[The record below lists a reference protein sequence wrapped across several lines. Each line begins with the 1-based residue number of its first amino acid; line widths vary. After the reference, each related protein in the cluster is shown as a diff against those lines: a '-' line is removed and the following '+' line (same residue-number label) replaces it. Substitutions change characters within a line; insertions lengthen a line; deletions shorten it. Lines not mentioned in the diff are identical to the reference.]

1 MESTISELIQQAKE
15 AKHSY
20 LSLKGK
26 GLDKFPMDVCSLMHL
41 QTLDI
46 SENDIKEIPPEI
58 QQLSNLIEFDAS
70 TNQIE
75 SVPPEIGK
83 LKKLK
88 KFFLQG
94 NPIQQIPSSIKNLKL
109 EQLDL
114 QGSKLGIPPEILAKV
129 TNASSL
135 IDFYFSNETLPLSE
149 AKVILVG
156 QGSVGKT
163 SLVNRLVKNT
173 YNANEGKTNG
183 ISITRWKVDIN
194 KESRNSPET
203 INLNIWDFGGQ
214 EIMHATHQF
223 FLTKRSLYLLVCN
236 VRNTESDNK
245 LDYWLKMIRS
255 FGGDSPIIVIGNK
268 VDEHSFDIDKTGLRN
283 KYPQIQAFVET
294 SCFDNRGITD
304 LKETIA
310 REIAKLPHIF
320 DLVPKQWFRIKDKLS
335 TLDKNYLSY
344 DEYTKT
350 CKKEG
355 VSLETSQ
362 RTLIG
367 FLHDLGTMIY
377 FQDEPRLQEL
387 GILNPEWITNG
398 VYQII
403 NSNLLF
409 QTYGV
414 LSLKDLESIL
424 PASEYTR
431 SHYPFII
438 DIMQKFELCY
448 PFDNANNSY
457 LIPDLLRKDEPD
469 TGNWSNTLTFQYQYA
484 LLPNSVLSRFIVRT
498 HPFIVKNTVWRTGV
512 VLKIDDCRVKVK
524 ADYDLSRITIEIDGD
539 GLKRD
544 TLQKIRSH
552 LEAIHKTIPGVEAI
566 EQVPI
571 PGYSDKFINYRHL
584 LKLESLRKFKYLPD
598 GVDEDVDVREL
609 LNGVVAP
616 TSLERQH
623 PPIARQNILKI
634 ILTLPKYAGWVVLDL
649 FGRNESKELTALLVG
664 WAIIIVIILWWSGV
678 ISLETLKSLWQ
689 NLTSATN

>member
-1 MESTISELIQQAKE
+1 MENTIAELIQQAKE
-15 AKHSY
+15 GKDGY

-26 GLDKFPMDVCSLMHL
+26 NLTDFPLDICSLTNL

-46 SENDIKEIPPEI
+46 SDNRIKEFPPEI
-58 QQLSNLIEFDAS
+58 QGLSGLVQIEAS
-70 TNQIE
+70 NNQIG
-75 SVPPEIGK
+75 SIPPEIGK
-83 LKKLK
+83 LKNLK
-88 KFFLQG
+88 RLFLQN
-94 NPIQQIPSSIKNLKL
+94 NPIQQIPSSIKYLKL
-109 EQLDL
+109 EQLDI
-114 QGSKLGIPPEILAKV
+114 QGSKLGVPPEILAKT
-129 TNASSL
+129 TNAASL
-135 IDFYFSNETLPLSE
+135 IDYYFSNETLPLRE

-156 QGSVGKT
+156 QPSVGKT
-163 SLVNRLVKNT
+163 SLVNRLVRNT

-183 ISITRWKVDIN
+183 INITRWKVDIKTELN
-194 KESRNSPET
+194 NSHET

-236 VRNTESDNK
+236 ARNSESDNK

-268 VDEHSFDIDKTGLRN
+268 TDEHPFDIDRTGLKS
-283 KYPQIQAFVET
+283 KYPQIQAFIET
-294 SCFDNRGITD
+294 SCANNQGIAELEEAIT
-304 LKETIA
+304 KEVS
-310 REIAKLPHIF
+310 KLPHIF

-344 DEYTKT
+344 DEYIKT

-355 VSLETSQ
+355 VSLESAQ

-409 QTYGV
+409 QNYGV
-414 LSLKDLESIL
+414 LSLNDLEAIL
-424 PASEYTR
+424 PPNEYIR
-431 SHYPFII
+431 SHYPFIV

-448 PFDNANNSY
+448 PFDNATNSY

-469 TGNWSNTLTFQYQYA
+469 TGNWSNTLTFQYQYV
-484 LLPNSVLSRFIVRT
+484 LLPTSVLSRFIVRT
-498 HPFIVKNTVWRTGV
+498 HPFIIKNTVWRTGV

-552 LEAIHKTIPGVEAI
+552 LEAIHKTIPGVEAT
-566 EQVPI
+566 EQVLI
-571 PGYSDKFINYRHL
+571 PGYPKQFEDYKYL
-584 LKLESLRKFKYLPD
+584 LKLESLRKYNYLPR
-598 GVDEDVDVREL
+598 GSDEEIDIRDL
-609 LNGVVAP
+609 LNGIVDP
-616 TSLERQH
+616 SSLERQH
-623 PPIARQNILKI
+623 PPIARQNIWKSLLTFPKPLGQFALDIFGRSEAKESTAIIVGWLI
-634 ILTLPKYAGWVVLDL
+634 IL
-649 FGRNESKELTALLVG
+649 
-664 WAIIIVIILWWSGV
+664 IIVLIWKGV
-678 ISLETLKSLWQ
+678 ISVQALESIWRFFFPVK
-689 NLTSATN
+689 

>member
-1 MESTISELIQQAKE
+1 MENTIAELIQQAKE
-15 AKHSY
+15 GKDGY

-26 GLDKFPMDVCSLMHL
+26 NLTDLPLDVCSLTNL

-46 SENDIKEIPPEI
+46 SDNRIKDFPPEI
-58 QQLSNLIEFDAS
+58 QGLSSLVQIEAS
-70 TNQIE
+70 NNQIE
-75 SVPPEIGK
+75 SIPPEIGK
-83 LKKLK
+83 LRNLK
-88 KFFLQG
+88 RLFLQN
-94 NPIQQIPSSIKNLKL
+94 NPIQQIPSSIKYLKL
-109 EQLDL
+109 EQLDIR
-114 QGSKLGIPPEILAKV
+114 GSKLGIPPEILVKI

-135 IDFYFSNETLPLSE
+135 IDYYFSNETLPLRE

-163 SLVNRLVKNT
+163 SLVNRLVRNT

-183 ISITRWKVDIN
+183 ISITKWEVDIN
-194 KESRNSPET
+194 TENSSSVET

-236 VRNTESDNK
+236 ARNTESDNK

-268 VDEHSFDIDKTGLRN
+268 TDEHSFDIDRTGLKN
-283 KYPQIQAFVET
+283 KYPQIQAFVDT
-294 SCFDNRGITD
+294 SCFDNKGITD
-304 LKETIA
+304 LKEAIA
-310 REIAKLPHIF
+310 KEVAKLPHIF
-320 DLVPKQWFRIKDKLS
+320 DLVPKQWFSIKDKLS
-335 TLDKNYLSY
+335 SLDKNYLSY
-344 DEYTKT
+344 DEYIKT

-355 VSLETSQ
+355 VSLESAQ

-414 LSLKDLESIL
+414 LSLKDLETIL
-424 PASEYTR
+424 PSNEYAR
-431 SHYPFII
+431 SHYPFIV

-448 PFDNANNSY
+448 PFDNATNSY

-484 LLPNSVLSRFIVRT
+484 LLPTSVLSRFIVRT

-552 LEAIHKTIPGVEAI
+552 LEAIHKTIPGVEAT

-571 PGYSDKFINYRHL
+571 PGHPDKFINYKHL
-584 LKLESLRKFKYLPD
+584 LNLERLREYKYLPD
-598 GVDEDVDVREL
+598 GLDEYIDVREL

-623 PPIARQNILKI
+623 PPIARRNIWKSL
-634 ILTLPKYAGWVVLDL
+634 LTFPKPLGQFVLDI
-649 FGRNESKELTALLVG
+649 FGRSEAKESTAIIVG
-664 WAIIIVIILWWSGV
+664 WLIIIVVILIWQGV
-678 ISLETLKSLWQ
+678 ISVKTLETIWRFFFPIK
-689 NLTSATN
+689 

>member
-1 MESTISELIQQAKE
+1 MENTIAELIQQAKE
-15 AKHSY
+15 RKDGY

-26 GLDKFPMDVCSLMHL
+26 NLTDFPLDICSLTNL

-46 SENDIKEIPPEI
+46 SDNRLKIFPPEI
-58 QQLSNLIEFDAS
+58 QGLSNLVQIEAS
-70 TNQIE
+70 NNQIE
-75 SVPPEIGK
+75 SIPPEIGK
-83 LKKLK
+83 LKNLK
-88 KFFLQG
+88 RLFLQN

-109 EQLDL
+109 EQLDIR
-114 QGSKLGIPPEILAKV
+114 GSKLGIPPEILAKT

-135 IDFYFSNETLPLSE
+135 IDYYFSNETLPLRE

-163 SLVNRLVKNT
+163 SLVNRLVRNT

-183 ISITRWKVDIN
+183 INITRWKVDI
-194 KESRNSPET
+194 ETELNSSHET
-203 INLNIWDFGGQ
+203 INLNLWDFGGQ

-236 VRNTESDNK
+236 ARNSESDNK
-245 LDYWLKMIRS
+245 LEYWLKMIRS

-268 VDEHSFDIDKTGLRN
+268 TDEHSFDINRTELKN
-283 KYPQIQAFVET
+283 KYPQIQAFIET
-294 SCFDNRGITD
+294 SCANNQGIAE
-304 LKETIA
+304 LKEAIT
-310 REIAKLPHIF
+310 REISKLPHIF

-344 DEYTKT
+344 DEYIKT

-355 VSLETSQ
+355 VSLESAQ

-409 QTYGV
+409 QNYGV
-414 LSLKDLESIL
+414 LTLNDLEAIL
-424 PASEYTR
+424 PPNEYTR
-431 SHYPFII
+431 SHYPFIV

-448 PFDNANNSY
+448 PFDNATNSY

-469 TGNWSNTLTFQYQYA
+469 TGNWSNTLIFQYQYV
-484 LLPNSVLSRFIVRT
+484 LLPTSVLSRFIVRT
-498 HPFIVKNTVWRTGV
+498 HPFIIKNTVWRTGV

-552 LEAIHKTIPGVEAI
+552 FEAIHKTIPGVEAT
-566 EQVPI
+566 EKVPI
-571 PGYSDKFINYRHL
+571 PGYPNQFEDYKYL
-584 LKLESLRKFKYLPD
+584 LKLESLRKYPYLPK
-598 GVDEDVDVREL
+598 GSDEEIDIRDL
-609 LNGVVAP
+609 LNGITDP
-616 TSLERQH
+616 SSLERQH
-623 PPIARQNILKI
+623 PPIARRNIGKSLLTFPKPLGQFALDIFGRSEAKESTAIIVGWLI
-634 ILTLPKYAGWVVLDL
+634 ILIVVLIW
-649 FGRNESKELTALLVG
+649 K
-664 WAIIIVIILWWSGV
+664 GV
-678 ISLETLKSLWQ
+678 ISVQTLESIWRFFFPVK
-689 NLTSATN
+689 